1 MKSSGLKA
9 SFSAVINGDKIDY
22 GVHYEDTDGV
32 SINYE
37 DSCLMD
43 DVEDEANR
51 VIFKAVSDYMTQRK
65 QLKQKTNEKT
75 VKVHSDGSIAVNGIT
90 TSVTSQLQEENKRL
104 NDKIA
109 ELEGRLAKMEKPDA
123 KLEGRPAVETQ
134 EKKRVPYHDETIENM
149 LRLFGY
155 IK

>member
-1 MKSSGLKA
+1 MESSGLKA

-75 VKVHSDGSIAVNGIT
+75 VKVHSDGSIAANGIT

-109 ELEGRLAKMEKPDA
+109 ELEGRIAKMEKPDA
-123 KLEGRPAVETQ
+123 ELQGLEVETQ
-134 EKKRVPYHDETIENM
+134 EKKRVPYHDEAIENM

>member
-1 MKSSGLKA
+1 MESSGLKA
-9 SFSAVINGDKIDY
+9 SFSAVINGGKVDY

-37 DSCLMD
+37 DSCLLD

-51 VIFKAVSDYMTQRK
+51 VIFKAISDYMTQRK
-65 QLKQKTNEKT
+65 RLKQKTGEKT
-75 VKVHSDGSIAVNGIT
+75 VKVNSDGSIVANGIT

-109 ELEGRLAKMEKPDA
+109 ELEGRLAKMEKPIEEVQVQGDPT
-123 KLEGRPAVETQ
+123 KSYY
-134 EKKRVPYHDETIENM
+134 EKQIEP
-149 LRLFGY
+149 LLKFLGY
-155 IK
+155 

>member
-1 MKSSGLKA
+1 MESSGLKA

-37 DSCLMD
+37 DSCLLD

-51 VIFKAVSDYMTQRK
+51 VVLKAFSDYMTQRK
-65 QLKQKTNEKT
+65 QLKQKTSEKT
-75 VKVHSDGSIAVNGIT
+75 VKVNEGSIAANGMT

-109 ELEGRLAKMEKPDA
+109 ELEGRIAKMEKPDA
-123 KLEGRPAVETQ
+123 GLEESEVKTPRKSLFYHDKAVE
-134 EKKRVPYHDETIENM
+134 DM

>member
-1 MKSSGLKA
+1 MESSGLKA

-37 DSCLMD
+37 DSCLLN
-43 DVEDEANR
+43 DVEDETNR

-65 QLKQKTNEKT
+65 QLKQKTSEKT
-75 VKVHSDGSIAVNGIT
+75 VKVNSDGSIDVNGIT

-109 ELEGRLAKMEKPDA
+109 ELEGRIANMEKP
-123 KLEGRPAVETQ
+123 EVETQ
-134 EKKRVPYHDETIENM
+134 EKKRVPFHDEGIENM

>member
-1 MKSSGLKA
+1 MESSGLKA

-75 VKVHSDGSIAVNGIT
+75 VKVHSDGSITANEIT

-109 ELEGRLAKMEKPDA
+109 ELEGRLAKMEKSDA
-123 KLEGRPAVETQ
+123 VLQGPEVETQ
-134 EKKRVPYHDETIENM
+134 ENKRVPFHDEAIENM

>member
-1 MKSSGLKA
+1 MESSGLKA

-65 QLKQKTNEKT
+65 QLKQKTSEKT
-75 VKVHSDGSIAVNGIT
+75 VKVNSDGSIAANGIT

-123 KLEGRPAVETQ
+123 GLQGPEVKTQ
-134 EKKRVPYHDETIENM
+134 EKKRVPYYDEGIENM

>member
-1 MKSSGLKA
+1 MESSGLKA

-37 DSCLMD
+37 DSCLLD

-65 QLKQKTNEKT
+65 QLKQKTSEKT
-75 VKVHSDGSIAVNGIT
+75 VKVHSDGSIDVNGIT

-109 ELEGRLAKMEKPDA
+109 ELEGRIASMEKPEV
-123 KLEGRPAVETQ
+123 KTQ
-134 EKKRVPYHDETIENM
+134 EKKRVPYHDEGIENM

>member
-1 MKSSGLKA
+1 MESSGLKA

-75 VKVHSDGSIAVNGIT
+75 VKVKSDGSIDVNGIT

-109 ELEGRLAKMEKPDA
+109 ELEGRLAKMEKPIEEVQGDP
-123 KLEGRPAVETQ
+123 KKSYYEQQVESLL
-134 EKKRVPYHDETIENM
+134 KF
-149 LRLFGY
+149 LGY
-155 IK
+155 

>member
-1 MKSSGLKA
+1 MESSGLKA

-37 DSCLMD
+37 DSCLLN

-65 QLKQKTNEKT
+65 QLKQKTGEKT
-75 VKVHSDGSIAVNGIT
+75 VKVKSDGSIDVNGIT

-123 KLEGRPAVETQ
+123 GLQESEIKTQ
-134 EKKRVPYHDETIENM
+134 EKKRVLYHDEGIENM

>member
-1 MKSSGLKA
+1 MESSGLKA

-65 QLKQKTNEKT
+65 QLKQKTSEPT
-75 VKVHSDGSIAVNGIT
+75 VKVYSDGSIAANEIT

-109 ELEGRLAKMEKPDA
+109 ELEGRIAKMEKPIEDVQGDPT
-123 KLEGRPAVETQ
+123 KSYY
-134 EKKRVPYHDETIENM
+134 EKQIES
-149 LRLFGY
+149 LLKFLGY
-155 IK
+155 

>member
-1 MKSSGLKA
+1 MESSGLKA

-65 QLKQKTNEKT
+65 QLKQKTSEKT
-75 VKVHSDGSIAVNGIT
+75 VKVNSDGSIAANGIT
-90 TSVTSQLQEENKRL
+90 TSVTSQLEEENKRL

-109 ELEGRLAKMEKPDA
+109 ELEGRIAKMEKP
-123 KLEGRPAVETQ
+123 VEDVQGDSTKSYY
-134 EKKRVPYHDETIENM
+134 EKQIEP
-149 LRLFGY
+149 LLKFLGY
-155 IK
+155 